1 MAAVNLD
8 SLSTLWASIKS
19 WLQSHLYDDET
30 VLWTGSA
37 SNNIVLREVVTN
49 FNRIRI
55 YYADND
61 GCEYAQEV
69 RLYPPNGYY
78 YDMELRSYYSSGSY
92 GPYIKSVLLST
103 DNNDSKTIVWKTEYE
118 ANVNSSST
126 VTCSSFNSPRFTIKK
141 VVGIHRVST

>member
-8 SLSTLWASIKS
+8 SLRTLWASIKS

-37 SNNIVLREVVTN
+37 SNNIVLSEVTTN

-61 GCEYAQEV
+61 GREYAQEV
-69 RLYPPNGYY
+69 RIFPPNGYF
-78 YDMELRSYYSSGSY
+78 YDMELRSYHSSSSSG
-92 GPYIKSVLLST
+92 PYLKSVLLST
-103 DNNDSKTIVWKTEYE
+103 NNNDCKTIVWKTEYE
-118 ANVNSSST
+118 ANITSSNT
-126 VTCSSFNSPRFTIKK
+126 LTCSSYSSPRFTIKK